1 MLWLAHTHPATA
13 AVAGVRLDAWL
24 ADAPCLCIA
33 FHSHV
38 AIVALAQSHPVA
50 AGPVYPPLATVATV
64 PLNARAIALA
74 AAEDGVALLTDHP
87 NPRVLFLRPTDGGTR
102 ASVSAVSLADT
113 VHAPAEL
120 GTGMVRADALLVHT
134 SCGVVSAVSS
144 TGATQLPLPHP
155 LLVSM
160 AACADGPVAML
171 TIAPSPDAAGAG
183 DPVLAFYAVNN
194 ASLKALA
201 WPSADP
207 MPEPLPA
214 AAAHV
219 PLPADAAA
227 SAHLLCGTPDGVL
240 VFAETCILLVPPP
253 AGTSR
258 SSQKRRRVPDERHI
272 PRLDVPPQLVVA
284 ATAVDAP
291 GIDAVYAQSSGTL
304 VGVCTADGEL
314 RMHTL
319 ATTSPAAGPQGVAYL
334 GDGLVFVAS
343 AGGDSVLLYVPALAG
358 AAGDAAEVHRWTNI
372 GPSVDLCA
380 DSERTVT
387 CSGTSPACSLR
398 VVRRG
403 VGSSVLAHIEAP
415 GTIGVHA
422 LEHLLCVVSAD
433 GAQFV
438 TTDGFTDVSAAVAP
452 GLALEPPLAVARA
465 ADAFFYI
472 SHTRVSVVRAH
483 TAAWDAPG
491 EILAA
496 CVHGDRAIVAT
507 LDAVHVVDTHL
518 HVSSRSVPFQTA
530 GLAVAG
536 DAVVAAS
543 WDPPAVMVLDSALA
557 PAATWHAPGPIT
569 SLAGAWLGAPHVC
582 VGLGSGEAVVLS
594 LSLSVAKSIGT
605 GRAPVDL
612 AVLDAGVLACGERTV
627 AIFADGMHIGHS
639 ALRYAGVRGAVQ
651 LHVRGAAPA
660 ALAVAGGVD
669 IIALGQLD
677 QLDVRTVPLGEH
689 QPTSLTLGAFAA
701 LTTWP
706 ASGPHGAVRLLER
719 DSLREVASAHLH
731 PKERP
736 NCSARIDD
744 TPAGP
749 LIVVG
754 TGFIDPERIETLAGR
769 LLGFSAD
776 TLAPAFALDV
786 PGNVYAVQH
795 AAGHIAAAIDAQV
808 HTYELSGSEPRLCDR
823 WGCAFIASSLVPGAP
838 DEHGAQLVVGDAMR
852 SLTVLRV
859 DAGGQ
864 ITELAR
870 DSDPYWTTAAAA
882 YGKAHTY
889 IGADIAMNVFLS
901 RRMRAKDGEPSH
913 MMRRDAGFHYGDII
927 NKFGGPPH
935 ALRFCTA
942 GGALGVVHE
951 LGADDSTALELVQSA
966 LVRETTSAGVSWDEW
981 RTLRTDHRVAPAH
994 GVIDGDFIL
1003 RSFGNASRAVQERV
1017 IANAASIARRRDAS
1031 LRPPSVDGV
1040 LALLDRLV
1048 LML

>member
-13 AVAGVRLDAWL
+13 AVAGVRLDTWL

-33 FHSHV
+33 FHSHL
-38 AIVALAQSHPVA
+38 AIVALTQSHPLG
-50 AGPVYPPLATVATV
+50 AGPVYPPLATVTTV

-74 AAEDGVALLTDHP
+74 AADDGVAVLTDHP
-87 NPRVLFLRPTDGGTR
+87 NPRVLFIRPEDGGTC
-102 ASVSAVSLADT
+102 ASVSTVSLADT

-134 SCGVVSAVSS
+134 SCGVISAVSS

-160 AACADGPVAML
+160 ATSVDGPLAML
-171 TIAPSPDAAGAG
+171 TIAPSPDKDGAG
-183 DPVLAFYAVNN
+183 DPILAFYTVNDS
-194 ASLKALA
+194 SLKALA

-207 MPEPLPA
+207 TPEPLPGT
-214 AAAHV
+214 AHV
-219 PLPADAAA
+219 PLPADAAMG
-227 SAHLLCGTPDGVL
+227 AHLLCGTADGVL
-240 VFAETCILLVPPP
+240 VFSETCILLVPPP
-253 AGTSR
+253 VGTSR
-258 SSQKRRRVPDERHI
+258 SPKRRRVPDERHI

-291 GIDAVYAQSSGTL
+291 KVDAIYAQSTGAIVAVRTCDS
-304 VGVCTADGEL
+304 EL
-314 RMHTL
+314 RIWTL

-343 AGGDSVLLYVPALAG
+343 AGDDSVLMYIPELAG
-358 AAGDAAEVHRWTNI
+358 ATGDAAEVHRWTNI
-372 GPSVDLCA
+372 GPSVDMCV
-380 DSERTVT
+380 DSERTVS
-387 CSGTSPACSLR
+387 CSGTSPSCSLR

-403 VGSSVLAHIEAP
+403 VGSSVLVHIDAP
-415 GTIGVHA
+415 GVIGVHA
-422 LEHLLCVVSAD
+422 LEHLLCLVSVD
-433 GAQFV
+433 GVQFV
-438 TTDGFTDVSAAVAP
+438 TTDGFTDVSEAVAP
-452 GLALEPPLAVARA
+452 GLALERPLAVAGA
-465 ADAFFYI
+465 TDAFFYI
-472 SHTRVSVVRAH
+472 SQTRVSVVRGGHAVS
-483 TAAWDAPG
+483 WDAPG

-496 CVHGDRAIVAT
+496 CVHDNRAVVAT
-507 LDAVHVVDTHL
+507 LDAIHVVDAQL
-518 HVSSRSVPFQTA
+518 HVSSSSVPFQTA
-530 GLAVAG
+530 GLAVVG
-536 DAVVAAS
+536 DAIVATS
-543 WDPPAVMVLDSALA
+543 WEPPAVMLLDSALV

-582 VGLGSGEAVVLS
+582 VGLGTGEAIVLS
-594 LSLSVAKSIGT
+594 ASLSVVKSIGT
-605 GRAPVDL
+605 GRSPVEL
-612 AVLDAGVLACGERTV
+612 AVLDAGVLAFGDRTV
-627 AIFADGMHIGHS
+627 AIFADGMHIGQS
-639 ALRYAGVRGAVQ
+639 ALRYAGVRGAAQ
-651 LHVRGAAPA
+651 LHVDGTAPV
-660 ALAVAGGVD
+660 ALAVPRGVD

-689 QPTSLTLGAFAA
+689 QPTSLTLGTYAA

-706 ASGPHGAVRLLER
+706 ANGTHGTVHLLER
-719 DSLREVASAHLH
+719 DSLHEVASAHLH

-754 TGFIDPERIETLAGR
+754 TGFVDPERIETLAGR
-769 LLGFSAD
+769 LLGFAAD
-776 TLAPAFALDV
+776 TLAPAFSLDV
-786 PGNVYAVQH
+786 PGNVYAVQQ
-795 AAGHIAAAIDAQV
+795 AAGHLAAAIDAQV
-808 HTYELSGSEPRLCDR
+808 HTYELNGSELRQCDR
-823 WGCAFIASSLVPGAP
+823 WGCAFIASSMVPGAS
-838 DEHGAQLVVGDAMR
+838 DELGDELVVGDAMR

-859 DAGGQ
+859 DSSGK
-864 ITELAR
+864 ITELSR
-870 DSDPYWTTAAAA
+870 DNDPYWTTAAAA

-901 RRMRAKDGEPSH
+901 RRMRAKDGELSH
-913 MMRRDAGFHYGDII
+913 MMRRDAGFHYGDMV
-927 NKFGGPPH
+927 NKFCGPPQ

-951 LGADDSTALELVQSA
+951 LGADESTALELVQSA
-966 LVRETTSAGVSWDEW
+966 LVRETTSGGVAWDEW

-1003 RSFGNASRAVQERV
+1003 RNFGNASRAVQERI

-1031 LRPPSVDGV
+1031 LRLPSVDGV
-1040 LALLDRLV
+1040 LVLLDRLV

>member
-38 AIVALAQSHPVA
+38 AIVALAQSHPAA
-50 AGPVYPPLATVATV
+50 AGPVYPPLATVTTV

-74 AAEDGVALLTDHP
+74 AADDGVALLTDHP
-87 NPRVLFLRPTDGGTR
+87 NPRVLFLRPTDGGTG

-120 GTGMVRADALLVHT
+120 GTGMVRADALLAHT

-160 AACADGPVAML
+160 AASAGGPVAML
-171 TIAPSPDAAGAG
+171 TIAPSPDTDGAG
-183 DPVLAFYAVNN
+183 DPVLAFYSVNN
-194 ASLKALA
+194 SSLKALA

-207 MPEPLPA
+207 APEPLPG
-214 AAAHV
+214 AAHV
-219 PLPADAAA
+219 PLPADAAVG
-227 SAHLLCGTPDGVL
+227 AHLLCGTRDGVL
-240 VFAETCILLVPPP
+240 VFSETCILLVPPP
-253 AGTSR
+253 AGASR
-258 SSQKRRRVPDERHI
+258 SPKRRRVPDERHI
-272 PRLDVPPQLVVA
+272 PRLDVPPQLVFA
-284 ATAVDAP
+284 ATAVEAP
-291 GIDAVYAQSSGTL
+291 GVDAVYAQSSGAL
-304 VGVCTADGEL
+304 VGVCTGHGEL
-314 RMHTL
+314 RVRTL
-319 ATTSPAAGPQGVAYL
+319 ASTSPAAGPQGVAFL

-343 AGGDSVLLYVPALAG
+343 AGGDSVLMYIPELAG
-358 AAGDAAEVHRWTNI
+358 ATGDAAEVHRWTNI
-372 GPSVDLCA
+372 GPSVDLCV
-380 DSERTVT
+380 DSERTVA
-387 CSGTSPACSLR
+387 CSGTSPSCSLR

-403 VGSSVLAHIEAP
+403 VGSSVLVHIEAP
-415 GTIGVHA
+415 GIIGVHA
-422 LEHLLCVVSAD
+422 LAHLLCLVSVD

-438 TTDGFTDVSAAVAP
+438 TTDGFADVSDAVAP
-452 GLALEPPLAVARA
+452 GLALERPLAVAQA
-465 ADAFFYI
+465 TDAFFYI
-472 SHTRVSVVRAH
+472 SQTRVSVVRGH
-483 TAAWDAPG
+483 TASWDAPG

-496 CVHGDRAIVAT
+496 CVHRDRAIVAT
-507 LDAVHVVDTHL
+507 LDAIHVVDAHL
-518 HVSSRSVPFQTA
+518 HVSSSSVPFQTA

-536 DAVVAAS
+536 DTVVAAS

-569 SLAGAWLGAPHVC
+569 SLTGAWLGAPHVC

-594 LSLSVAKSIGT
+594 ATLSVVKTVGT
-605 GRAPVDL
+605 GRSPVEL
-612 AVLDAGVLACGERTV
+612 AVLDAGVLAFGERTV

-639 ALRYAGVRGAVQ
+639 ALRYAGVRGAAQ
-651 LHVRGAAPA
+651 LHVSGTAPV

-689 QPTSLTLGAFAA
+689 QPTSLTLGTYAA
-701 LTTWP
+701 VTTWP
-706 ASGPHGAVRLLER
+706 ASGPHGTVRLLER

-754 TGFIDPERIETLAGR
+754 TGFVDPERIETLAGR

-786 PGNVYAVQH
+786 PGNVYAVQQA

-808 HTYELSGSEPRLCDR
+808 HTYELGDSEPRLCDR
-823 WGCAFIASSLVPGAP
+823 WGCAFIASSMVPGAP
-838 DEHGAQLVVGDAMR
+838 DELGAELVVGDAMR

-859 DAGGQ
+859 DASGR

-870 DSDPYWTTAAAA
+870 DNDPYWTTAAAA

-889 IGADIAMNVFLS
+889 IGADIAMNMFLS

-942 GGALGVVHE
+942 GGALGLVHE

-966 LVRETTSAGVSWDEW
+966 LVRETTSTGVSWDEW

-1017 IANAASIARRRDAS
+1017 VANAASIARRRDAS

-1040 LALLDRLV
+1040 LALLDRLM